1 MNFYYITIELLLLT
15 ILYSSGLPIKS
26 QVSKTPIVDAFQEA
40 STIEVPQKY
49 PFTVLKKRV
58 CKVVFKSFPKL
69 SLSNLVYSRRFRK
82 SKVRCH
88 WIKMDS
94 KISRSKS
101 NPPSKTTESTM
112 TTADPPMTTSPYQDM
127 FNFIFLRM

>member
-1 MNFYYITIELLLLT
+1 MNFYYITIGLLFLP
-15 ILYSSGLPIKS
+15 ILCSSGLPIS
-26 QVSKTPIVDAFQEA
+26 GQVSKTPIIGSFQEA
-40 STIEVPQKY
+40 SSVEVPQKY

-58 CKVVFKSFPKL
+58 CKVVLKSFPKL

-88 WIKMDS
+88 WIRMNS

-101 NPPSKTTESTM
+101 IQPAKTTESTM
-112 TTADPPMTTSPYQDM
+112 TTAKPPMTTSPYQD
-127 FNFIFLRM
+127 NFIFLRM